1 MIAVTLPNA
10 LRTILRWWPFLALL
24 AALEICTR
32 AGIISPNVLP
42 PPTSVLRTIWD
53 ETLSGSLPKA
63 AWASLQRISAG
74 FAIAAVIGLSAA
86 VLTAISPLARRAVQ
100 PIVELCRP
108 ISPIAW
114 IPFAIVLFYSPSV
127 FIVFIAAVF
136 PIYVNATFGLANT
149 PAVAMLAARSLHA
162 TTGQLVAHVIV
173 PAALPAIMSGLRL
186 GLGFAWTSV
195 IAAEL
200 VAVQSGLGYEIQLS
214 RLAYQPKLAV
224 AYMVVVGV
232 LGLAMSRAFVVI
244 ERRIVPWGQYKNRP
258 DL

>member
-1 MIAVTLPNA
+1 MIAIPRPNP

-32 AGIISPNVLP
+32 AAIVSPNVLP
-42 PPTSVLRTIWD
+42 PPTLVLQTIWE
-53 ETLSGSLPKA
+53 ETLSGSLPRA
-63 AWASLQRISAG
+63 VLASLQRISAG
-74 FAIAAVIGLSAA
+74 FAVAAVVGLSAA

-149 PAVAMLAARSLHA
+149 PPVAMLAARSLHA
-162 TTGQLVAHVIV
+162 TTGQLVVHVIV
-173 PAALPAIMSGLRL
+173 PAALPSIMSGLRL
-186 GLGFAWTSV
+186 GLGFAWTAV

-214 RLAYQPKLAV
+214 RLSFQPNLAV
-224 AYMVVVGV
+224 SYMVVVGV
-232 LGLAMSRAFVVI
+232 LGLIMSRIFVLL
-244 ERRIVPWGQYKNRP
+244 ERLIVPWGRYENRP